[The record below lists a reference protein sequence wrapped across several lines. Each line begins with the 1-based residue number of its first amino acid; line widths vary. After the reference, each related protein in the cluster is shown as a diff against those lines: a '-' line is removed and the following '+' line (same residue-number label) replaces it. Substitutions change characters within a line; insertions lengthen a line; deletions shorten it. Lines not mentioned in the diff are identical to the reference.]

1 MIFHPNHLLQL
12 SGNNIC
18 NKTKQD
24 ETKDSY
30 FMQHA
35 LKKFIAKNHL
45 TLFEKS
51 IDEKTPIYP

>member
-1 MIFHPNHLLQL
+1 L